1 MHKEQH
7 KIEKKLKILTSSM
20 ALRSQPP
27 TLTENHMIQTTT
39 EDYGE
44 IFWMIPSEDQQQQK
58 PRS

>member
-7 KIEKKLKILTSSM
+7 KIEKKLKILTSSI

-27 TLTENHMIQTTT
+27 TLIEYHMIQTTT

-44 IFWMIPSEDQQQQK
+44 IF
-58 PRS
+58 